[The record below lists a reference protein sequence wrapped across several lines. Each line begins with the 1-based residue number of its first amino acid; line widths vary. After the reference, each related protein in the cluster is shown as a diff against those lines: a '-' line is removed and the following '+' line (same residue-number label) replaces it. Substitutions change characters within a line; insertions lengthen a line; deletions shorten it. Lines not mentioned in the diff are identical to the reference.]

1 MKKSFKTD
9 RLEKELQRV
18 MNALFCGVI
27 TDPRLSGIEITRAK
41 ITPDLSLLTL
51 YFSNDNE
58 QYTTEQTIELL
69 VKSSGFIK
77 KHIAGANI
85 MRTIPQI
92 YFKYDDTN
100 VRVDNI
106 DKIFKTISAE
116 KRNYDY
122 YDDDSDNEYYQDEV
136 LDDEEL
142 EYDDVVD
149 EDLDLDGYEDV
160 DEDEE

>member
-18 MNALFCGVI
+18 TNALFQGVI
-27 TDPRLSGIEITRAK
+27 TDPRLSGIDITRTK
-41 ITPDLSLLTL
+41 IAPDLSLLTI
-51 YFSNDNE
+51 YFSNDE
-58 QYTTEQTIELL
+58 EHLTPEQTIELL

-92 YFKYDDTN
+92 TFKYDNINT
-100 VRVDNI
+100 RVDSL
-106 DKIFKTISAE
+106 DKIFRAIEAE
-116 KRNYDY
+116 KRNFDY

-149 EDLDLDGYEDV
+149 EELDLDGYEDV
-160 DEDEE
+160 EEDEE